1 MRSAAD
7 TKASVRKDSIA
18 DLMRQPTIRVEDA
31 AVVLAIS
38 RGLAYDLA
46 RRGELP
52 GVCGWGIREGRAC
65 ALENRAVSQ
74 WPEEN
79 STPPANQRGD

>member
-7 TKASVRKDSIA
+7 TKAPVRKDSVA
-18 DLMRQPTIRVEDA
+18 DLLRQPTIRVEDA
-31 AVVLAIS
+31 AVVLGIS

-52 GVCGWGIREGRAC
+52 G
-65 ALENRAVSQ
+65 ALRLGHRFVVRSAILARVLGLDL
-74 WPEEN
+74 PE
-79 STPPANQRGD
+79 TP